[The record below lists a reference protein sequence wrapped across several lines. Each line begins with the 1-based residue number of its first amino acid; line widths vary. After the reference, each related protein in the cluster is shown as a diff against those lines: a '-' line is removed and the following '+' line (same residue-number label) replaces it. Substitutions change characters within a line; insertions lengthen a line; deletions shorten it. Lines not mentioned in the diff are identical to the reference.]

1 MKSKII
7 TIAGLV
13 GSGKTST
20 SNGVAKEFGY
30 RRFSAG
36 DFQRA
41 TAESL
46 GLPYDEYQ
54 KLAEQDPQYD
64 RKADTALEN
73 AGKDSE
79 IVIDARLGYYFVPN
93 SYKVFLYLSPEI
105 AAQRILKDAEANP
118 AREKEN
124 QQRITSPEEMV
135 KSINDRYES
144 ERLRYNKYYNITD
157 YHDPKDFDLYIDTSI
172 HPLVKVIQMIVEG
185 YKEWLA
191 S

>member
-79 IVIDARLGYYFVPN
+79 IVIDA
-93 SYKVFLYLSPEI
+93 PEI